1 MSVQIKEFTKNLA
14 KSRDLRLSVVFNNK
28 AVETFS
34 FVSAFNMQSY
44 CFIELLVKLWN
55 MTEER
60 HSKCFFCEHSFVST
74 FCLYSERN

>member
-14 KSRDLRLSVVFNNK
+14 KSRDLRSSVVFNNK

-34 FVSAFNMQSY
+34 FVSAFNMQS
-44 CFIELLVKLWN
+44 IELLVKLWN
-55 MTEER
+55 TTEER
-60 HSKCFFCEHSFVST
+60 GSKCFFCEHSFVST